1 MFYASTEA
9 YPPVNEEQKQPEQ
22 LVVGQL
28 RRRLA
33 GDRGGPQC
41 SGDPLLERHDLLLAD
56 ETTCDADV
64 AVAVILIVAGDD
76 DAAIFTAA
84 AGVSLG

>member
-1 MFYASTEA
+1 M
-9 YPPVNEEQKQPEQ
+9 NEEPKQPEQ

-33 GDRGGPQC
+33 GERGGPQC
-41 SGDPLLERHDLLLAD
+41 SGDPLLERHDLFPA

-64 AVAVILIVAGDD
+64 AVAVILIVADDD